1 MASEMTNDLVLPT
14 ANTPVGGY
22 AMAVRSG
29 NLLFLSGHG
38 PFEDGEP
45 AHLGRLGDSM
55 TTEEG
60 ARAAAVVVLNLLATL
75 RQELGDLD
83 RIVRFVKLVVF
94 VSSTPDYA
102 EHHLVANGATD
113 VLTRVFGES
122 IGTPARSA
130 VGVAALPLGFAIEI
144 EAVVELSG

>member
-1 MASEMTNDLVLPT
+1 MIGELVLPQ

-22 AMAVRSG
+22 VMAVRSG
-29 NLLFLSGHG
+29 NLLFVSGHG

-45 AHLGRLGDSM
+45 CYLGRLGDSL

-60 ARAAAVVVLNLLATL
+60 ARAAEVVTLNLLATL

-94 VSSTPDYA
+94 VSSTLGYA
-102 EHHLVANGATD
+102 EQHLVANGATD
-113 VLTRVFGES
+113 LLTRVFGES
-122 IGTPARSA
+122 IGKPARSA
-130 VGVAALPLGFAIEI
+130 VGVASLPLGFSVEI
-144 EAVVELSG
+144 EAVVEVSD